1 MIETS
6 QNSYHS
12 ISTDVR
18 KKSQL
23 PENIT
28 LFLYQK
34 SRQKLKLLTVRC
46 ESWLSYEIRII
57 EFNFV
62 TLILYNHD
70 MVIKYNFQFWPDSL
84 PEYIILEHLR
94 TLSTFIVRYYSTIL
108 CSKIDVRIRQSQKS
122 VKPSKITKLSSL
134 DSYRRQAKKSP

>member
-1 MIETS
+1 MIKTS

-34 SRQKLKLLTVRC
+34 SPQKLKLLTVRC

-62 TLILYNHD
+62 TLILYNHH

-84 PEYIILEHLR
+84 PEYIILQHLR